1 MGSLTVK
8 SSFLEASFSQNLM
21 HFQIFYVKNTFPH
34 HFCSAHVVNPGQEWQ
49 EAQFREGRLLWDTC
63 CASNEHEMPNMC
75 CPFPPAARWKTQL
88 LLRPR
93 IFMALSRGR
102 EFPLVLLFIFHMIH
116 VVWSFNSGSPGEHF
130 ILQPFVVHS
139 FITCFP
145 SAYHARGSFLDA
157 GNLRM
162 SKAQIDQGLKFMQM
176 IPVFN
181 CCPESSLEGMPYPE
195 YLLSI
200 PACIPPRA
208 PKSSPLPTI
217 AKKYEWYLDAQATTW
232 ELFRIL
238 LSLML
243 LHSIITNSR

>member
-75 CPFPPAARWKTQL
+75 CPFPQAARWKTQL

-162 SKAQIDQGLKFMQM
+162 SKAQIL
-176 IPVFN
+176 
-181 CCPESSLEGMPYPE
+181 
-195 YLLSI
+195 
-200 PACIPPRA
+200 PAG
-208 PKSSPLPTI
+208 
-217 AKKYEWYLDAQATTW
+217 Y
-232 ELFRIL
+232 
-238 LSLML
+238 
-243 LHSIITNSR
+243 